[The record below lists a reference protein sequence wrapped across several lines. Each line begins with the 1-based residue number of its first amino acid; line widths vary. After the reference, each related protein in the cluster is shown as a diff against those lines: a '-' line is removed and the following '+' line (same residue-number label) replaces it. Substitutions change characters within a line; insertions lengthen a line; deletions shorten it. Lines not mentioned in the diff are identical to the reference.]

1 MEKIICFAKIAYST
15 NGIIPIR
22 GESVE
27 LKECELKEIE
37 NDEITFEEKT
47 GQLDNVLDS
56 IVESDEIF
64 IVEINP
70 LKRTAT
76 EIITK
81 RTLPLVMEGKRY
93 EFDYNTI
100 SCQKQTKIVSNLYP
114 ISSFFLVHMLE
125 NNHNRNFSYPAAD
138 EYDLNDYLKEN
149 KRNEIDYKIDE
160 YKACGKMYY
169 EAIKDYLNLND
180 TEITLI
186 YNDKIKVR
194 RKEAN

>member
-1 MEKIICFAKIAYST
+1 MGKIICFAKIAYST

-27 LKECELKEIE
+27 LKECELKGIE
-37 NDEITFEEKT
+37 NDEITFKEET
-47 GQLDNVLDS
+47 GELDKVLES
-56 IVESDEIF
+56 IVESNEIF

-81 RTLPLVMEGKRY
+81 RTLPLVIEGKRHEFNY
-93 EFDYNTI
+93 ENIT
-100 SCQKQTKIVSNLYP
+100 CQKQTKIVSNLYP

-125 NNHNRNFSYPAAD
+125 NNHNRNFSYPEAD

-149 KRNEIDYKIDE
+149 KKNEINYKIDE

-169 EAIKDYLNLND
+169 ESVKDYLNIND
-180 TEITLI
+180 TEIALT
-186 YNDKIKVR
+186 YNDKIKIR